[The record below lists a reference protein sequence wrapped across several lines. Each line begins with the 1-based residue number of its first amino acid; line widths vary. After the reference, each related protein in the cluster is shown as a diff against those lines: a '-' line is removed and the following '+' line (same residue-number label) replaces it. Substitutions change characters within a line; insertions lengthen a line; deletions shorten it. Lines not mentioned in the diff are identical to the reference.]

1 MTNYLSLV
9 LLNGNENIIIYEWGN
24 KIMTKENKQL
34 YKGIWPVLITPYNDD
49 LTIDTDGYKQL
60 LEWYLTFGIGGIYA
74 NCQSSEMSELTNEE
88 RLLLVTEAVKTV
100 NGKIPIVAT
109 GNFGDNIEEH
119 ISFIKTVADAGV
131 DVVMLTVPTF
141 HNTDE
146 ELEKYYLTIAEKVN
160 VKLGIYECPVPR
172 SYNLGLGLIE
182 ILAKSGRFFAY
193 KETNCELE
201 KMKSIIEI
209 TKDTPFSY
217 LQANTPLMLETIKL
231 GAAGSMNIAANWL
244 PDLQVEIYNSALN
257 NDSRADE
264 LNTILCGMEMA
275 QRSIHPMGVKYLIS
289 KRGVPIKPLT
299 RYPRTLST
307 EEKYSLDQA
316 SKFWFDDD
324 GALKVLNNI

>member
-1 MTNYLSLV
+1 M
-9 LLNGNENIIIYEWGN
+9 
-24 KIMTKENKQL
+24 ENKFMENKNEQL

-60 LEWYLTFGIGGIYA
+60 LEWYLTFGIGGIYV
-74 NCQSSEMSELTNEE
+74 NCQSSEMSELTNDE
-88 RLLLVTEAVKTV
+88 RMLLVTEAVKTV
-100 NGKIPIVAT
+100 DGKIPVVAT
-109 GNFGDNIEEH
+109 GNFGDTIEEH
-119 ISFIKTVADAGV
+119 IAFIQKVADAGV

-146 ELEKYYLTIAEKVN
+146 ELEKYYLTIAEKVDA
-160 VKLGIYECPVPR
+160 KLGIYECPVPR
-172 SYNLGLGLIE
+172 SYHLGLPLIE
-182 ILAKSGRFFAY
+182 TLAKSGRFFAF
-193 KETNCELE
+193 KETQCELD

-217 LQANTPLMLETIKL
+217 LQANTPYMLETIKL

-244 PDLQVEIYNSALN
+244 PDLEVEIYNKGLN
-257 NDSRADE
+257 KDSSADE
-264 LNTILCGMEMA
+264 LNTILCAMEMA

-299 RYPRTLST
+299 RYPRTLAL

-324 GALKVLNNI
+324 GSLKVLNNI

>member
-1 MTNYLSLV
+1 MS
-9 LLNGNENIIIYEWGN
+9 NE
-24 KIMTKENKQL
+24 TKQL

-49 LTIDTDGYKQL
+49 LSIDVNGYGKL
-60 LEWYLTFGIGGIYA
+60 LEWYLTFNIGGLYA

-88 RLLLVTEAVKTV
+88 RLLLASEAVKIT
-100 NGKIPIVAT
+100 NGKVPVVAT
-109 GNFGDNIEEH
+109 GNFGENVKEH
-119 ISFIKTVADAGV
+119 IEFIKRVADTGV

-141 HNTDE
+141 HNNDE
-146 ELEKYYLTIAEKVN
+146 ELEKYYLTIAEKVD

-172 SYNLGLGLIE
+172 SYNLGLPLITT
-182 ILAKSGRFFAY
+182 LAKSGRFFAY
-193 KETNCELE
+193 KETQCELK

-217 LQANTPLMLETIKL
+217 LQANVPYMLETIKL

-244 PDLQVEIYNSALN
+244 PDLEVEIYNSALN
-257 NDSRADE
+257 NNSRADE
-264 LNTILCGMEMA
+264 LNTVLCGMEMA

-299 RYPRTLST
+299 RYPRTLSL

-316 SKFWFDDD
+316 SKYWFDEN
-324 GALKVLNNI
+324 GSLKALVTF

>member
-1 MTNYLSLV
+1 MS
-9 LLNGNENIIIYEWGN
+9 NE
-24 KIMTKENKQL
+24 TKQL

-49 LTIDTDGYKQL
+49 LSIDVNGYGKL
-60 LEWYLTFGIGGIYA
+60 LEWYLTFNIGGLYA

-88 RLLLVTEAVKTV
+88 RLLLASEAVKIT
-100 NGKIPIVAT
+100 NGKVPVVAT
-109 GNFGDNIEEH
+109 GNFGENVKEH
-119 ISFIKTVADAGV
+119 IEFIKRVADTGV

-141 HNTDE
+141 HNNDE
-146 ELEKYYLTIAEKVN
+146 ELEKYYLTIAEKVD

-172 SYNLGLGLIE
+172 SYNLGLPLITT
-182 ILAKSGRFFAY
+182 LAKSGRFFAY
-193 KETNCELE
+193 KETQCELE

-217 LQANTPLMLETIKL
+217 LQANVPYMLETIKL

-244 PDLQVEIYNSALN
+244 PDLEVEIYNSALN
-257 NDSRADE
+257 NNSRADE
-264 LNTILCGMEMA
+264 LNTVLCGMEMA

-299 RYPRTLST
+299 RYPRTLSL

-316 SKFWFDDD
+316 SKYWFDEN
-324 GALKVLNNI
+324 GSLKALVTF